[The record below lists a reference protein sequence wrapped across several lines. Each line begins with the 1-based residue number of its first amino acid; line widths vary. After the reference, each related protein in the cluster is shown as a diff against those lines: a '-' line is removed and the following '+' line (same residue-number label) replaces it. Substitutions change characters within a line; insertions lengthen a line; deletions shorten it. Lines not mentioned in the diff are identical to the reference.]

1 MMKDLTA
8 LRQKIHGPVFSILTP
23 FREQDDEIDFPTLER
38 YLHQIYDAGGRI
50 FYVMGYN
57 SRYSQLSWDEIKEL
71 NAFVTKTV
79 KGIDADNIAIVAD
92 PLHCSTKVSV
102 EFAKHAQEIGADL
115 ISIICR
121 ERFYFEDQIYN
132 HYKMITD
139 AVEIGILVHEM
150 PFLNGYGGPPVK
162 WPVSL
167 LDRVADIPNVIAVK
181 EDAKDDDYSRA
192 VIEKIR
198 DRVAIVISGGGL
210 RQWLRFSEMGCQA
223 WLDGIGVFEPRL
235 EVLFYQYYQEGKVDK
250 YQEMIDQIEVP
261 FFEEG
266 VNQFGWHLVIKA
278 ALQARGIMSRR
289 DRMPL
294 QELPEEQYQEVKAL
308 IQRLPIQYILTNVE
322 LK

>member
-23 FREQDDEIDFPTLER
+23 FREEDDEIDFPTLER
-38 YLHQIYDAGGRI
+38 YLHRIYDAGGRI

-92 PLHCSTKVSV
+92 PLHCSTKVSA

-132 HYKMITD
+132 HYKMIAD

-150 PFLNGYGGPPVK
+150 PFLNGYGGPPVN
-162 WPVSL
+162 WPISL

-192 VIEKIR
+192 VIETIR
-198 DRVAIVISGGGL
+198 DRVAIVISGGGK
-210 RQWLRFSEMGCQA
+210 RQWLRFADMGCQA
-223 WLDGIGVFEPRL
+223 WLNGIGVFEPRL
-235 EVLFYQYYQEGKVDK
+235 ATNFYRYYQEGNIEK
-250 YQEMIDQIEVP
+250 YQEIIDKIEVP

-266 VNQFGWHLVIKA
+266 VQRFGWHLAIKA

-289 DRMPL
+289 DRLPL
-294 QELPEEQYQEVKAL
+294 QELPEEQYQEVKVL
-308 IQRLPIQYILTNVE
+308 IERLPIEE
-322 LK
+322 LCK